1 MIEKYSEKQPPPN
14 GRPKKDINKAK
25 NRSGCLILMF
35 IGLFLGYIAF
45 IFTAYFP
52 GFIAYRQEGIRKFAF
67 PYIETIHHSLT
78 MYSNQQSKNLF
89 PAEIN
94 NYEVLSQIVNN
105 AGKSIPN
112 NQADTKISYFEYETT
127 DRNNYILQIN
137 IEKNT
142 SHFFIL
148 YPDGIIEVQGPTDD
162 KSVMELVKTLLFM
175 DRALI
180 DNNIAEYLKYYQ
192 SDTFFH
198 IEDKTYKGRPTDKNY
213 KNFKSIV
220 YKDMDTYSNSILN
233 FYSNKV
239 PEYRKRSEIYVSKNE
254 QNWEVHSSYI
264 EEGTFKGQKYL
275 KDGRNIYKIAFS
287 KSHKYIIN
295 DESFTFIYLPEN
307 QN

>member
-1 MIEKYSEKQPPPN
+1 MIEKYSDKHPLPN

-45 IFTAYFP
+45 IFTAYLP
-52 GFIAYRQEGIRKFAF
+52 GFIAYRQEWIRKFTF
-67 PYIETIHHSLT
+67 SIIETIHHSLT
-78 MYSNQQSKNLF
+78 MYSNKHPKNLF

-94 NYEVLSQIVNN
+94 NYEVLSQIVND

-112 NQADTKISYFEYETT
+112 NQADAKISYFKYETT
-127 DRNNYILQIN
+127 DINHYILQIN

-148 YPDGIIEVQGPTDD
+148 YPDGIVEVQAPTDD
-162 KSVMELVKTLLFM
+162 KSVIELVKILLFM
-175 DRALI
+175 DRALKE
-180 DNNIAEYLKYYQ
+180 NKIAEYLKYYQ
-192 SDTFFH
+192 PDTIFH
-198 IEDKTYKGRPTDKNY
+198 IEDNTYKGRPTDKNY

-220 YKDMDTYSNSILN
+220 YEDMDLYSNSLLN
-233 FYSNKV
+233 FYSNTV
-239 PEYRKRSEIYVSKNE
+239 PEYRKRSEISVRKNK

-264 EEGTFKGQKYL
+264 EEGTIKGQKYL
-275 KDGRNIYKIAFS
+275 KDGRNIYEIALY
-287 KSHKYIIN
+287 KSQKYIVN
-295 DESFTFIYLPEN
+295 DKSFTFIYLLEN